1 MGAEISSFLAQDDAQ
16 SVNGV
21 VCERDFSLVDATDAT
36 TGDSTTNAST
46 RAFRRNAGDVARR
59 EQLFAFCADWDLAR
73 VGQFLRWYARFA
85 KNKKNAKR
93 DVEGDDN
100 SVEQL
105 SSQLVAVYSQVDA
118 LESDI
123 RALETLLEQLD
134 VELEQAALSPSSP
147 AQTGEGEPAESPER
161 DPSANALPSDLEARK
176 HEAECALR
184 AKFLLLRELKQHL
197 LASIED
203 ADLSCV
209 VRWPLFITAVTKV
222 HFQTDVSA
230 NAQLSAHQHPATMGY
245 AMDRDSRAKGHLA
258 EFNKGD
264 ILLPPLENHEIEG
277 FTDDSASNSAASVEG
292 SEGGG
297 GDDDDD
303 AENENQEDEA
313 EGKESNAGGNNA
325 NGEAGAR
332 KASSD
337 DEDDDD
343 EDDDDEEVGKA
354 TTDTSA
360 AATAESPAAD
370 QLKAQ
375 DAVRQENASS
385 PLTSTTLA
393 QHESTIETPV
403 AAAVVAE
410 IPYKD
415 TLKRPRVIKRAV
427 PDLFDTSVRSPVFF
441 GYSLEKQKDEIS
453 EVSSEQNALEQRED
467 TLFQQKIS
475 DRKSKLESTL
485 VSERGKLQVVAQRE
499 VDLQGKREKFWV
511 KRQAEL
517 ERAKKEL
524 DPNDV
529 FFRTHEAQDKRTHDQ
544 EAHENEELRRQKVSI
559 EARMQTA
566 QEQFDQTL
574 AKIEQI
580 RSIEFPLGDSR
591 MLFHEAEMDTIQ
603 VDINDAKRALAGAK
617 EEYVALKTAK
627 TLVIPGQEGKQRAQ
641 LLFAEDQIK
650 AKEKDLESVC
660 VVFENELFLH
670 KRAQEIF
677 EREKLFLPFFL
688 CLNGGE
694 CNSQTKTSFTLLEA
708 TVALLLGAGGCR
720 VGEKVRFL
728 FTMFA
733 HKDRRG
739 TSFNQSTR
747 IPVLAREAFAG
758 ILRVLFELLAK
769 IGDMHP
775 PRGLTTEYL
784 LGLAEREYLKLEV
797 DDESSEV
804 GGMTCFEFESYCV
817 GMVEKSKYLCEL
829 LCHPWKYEQLSR
841 FVMQH
846 MSATHQFKLGLT
858 NINDLKFAVARL
870 FVQPREELSRWK
882 KNVIHERAL
891 AMGENDP
898 LKTDYSK
905 YLPKRRAKLLSNV
918 VPLDHGGY
926 RNLLNYR
933 MEVILRA
940 TVKLQTIWRA
950 RKGRQIARL
959 AAEKQ
964 AFYHARGVALEDSRA
979 AVEKEWRDKDAR
991 PAHSVEKMKFEAKI
1005 RMKQVKLRTKGNAFN
1020 REQVFALM
1028 MEEAVQLA
1036 QCEVENRFR
1045 EMEEELGYL
1054 KHAESLELPHSEMG
1068 YLKEEISKALV
1079 VHLHQAK
1086 QETAQ
1091 VTNMLET
1098 ITMNEE
1104 NAKKKVQLKK
1114 QKKSRA
1120 NQAEDGGE
1128 EVPETESAAEEG
1140 EKHLVDTEDK
1150 AARDLRTAARKDNM
1164 VFGRFPVE
1172 LYQSGLTK
1180 DEQATQMRL
1189 GFSDPPLDSLHLRLK
1204 QVCVGMT
1211 EFKLTEFLQE
1221 LPSKRHIC
1229 DYTHAFRRFD
1239 GSYDV
1244 SCMERDLY
1252 EHFRMVRGSEQL
1264 AEALVNIAESDL
1276 EFGESTKLLHTIQM
1290 ESDQVLNRL
1299 VAAQTGKVA
1308 EENAAIIAKKLIR
1321 MGYQVTTEDAE
1332 PATAT
1337 TTTTKNNNNEAEES
1351 SALSLV
1357 ASPNALLV
1365 QKEQHDMDER
1375 KKRVKEAHARLMDAM
1390 KVWRD
1395 AELSLLETEKSQ
1407 LRVNPAYPVLPSHRT
1422 KWAERFQHALRLPE
1436 KDAQQIQ
1443 EKYTEVLSVCQDFI
1457 ETATAIALILVR
1469 EVYLP
1474 LREKSILP
1482 TGSSP
1487 IDGRRDDVRSTSRLK
1502 YEAHDILFKICMDD
1516 HGRFECSHELSA
1528 KFGGHEIRNSA
1539 LYLRA
1544 LSHCENV
1551 IVPLECCVDFQG
1563 FRVVCSSK
1571 VPIEIL
1577 NLDESGGSI
1586 QKVSKQLVYGSD
1598 NRGKTIVFQSK
1609 ELDNVLADAAVRLNL
1624 CRHGV
1629 RGYQDLTSKMV
1640 HAPADMLGYVTTKK
1654 KFAVL
1659 NFARAMPPEDPE
1671 VTPHLTQSTRGMSI
1685 LWRQLRPE
1693 FVNGFHTS
1701 LSPDALSSMTYC
1713 TPDWQAQSL
1722 GVENATLHLMNEVIP
1737 AFVKKLSQKPKFFTS
1752 RNFDLTA
1759 EMHRHG
1765 INIRHLGLLRSQFLF
1780 ALSGTATLQ
1789 YSTAEIQT
1797 TEDFTREIERG
1808 SHIYV
1813 DGKMCQ
1819 VSPNAKHL
1827 FDAQAITLTLVH
1839 KGNSIQ
1845 NVTVYGGRGDCKEH
1859 ASEIRALMLA
1869 EMVARAF
1876 KNITRHMMRVTAKL
1890 LGTGVSSHVFK
1901 DIVVQL
1907 LNLLSGARQ
1916 GSEAFWNMQLF
1927 EGIRSRFGPRAVS
1940 EVDKQNMRRNLLS
1953 QMRTIVS
1960 RATEMLGV
1968 KLTRMCLDRLKHHP
1982 DCYSFTM
1989 EDFAVAGDHYRTK
2002 HNMAML
2008 HFSVA
2013 SLLFLKATV
2022 KQATSYK
2029 QLLLADRPS
2038 GYWTLCER
2046 RGLFAAANL
2055 GTYGHELS
2063 GKYLPGCTLEA
2074 EGPIVNIDLNRSLQ
2088 VHKEARSY
2096 VSFPYIASLYPADA
2110 ESHVTLETWCK
2121 CDGHESTRRVVLT
2134 MGRFSLT
2141 ALKCDMWAFT
2151 INVKNIDIIAFGSR
2165 VELFKWTHLV
2175 GSFDGTTLRLYVDG
2189 FLQNEVEVE
2198 SVVDSEI
2205 EKREAIIK
2213 KTREDIVDMEDEAKG
2228 KCFKDVD
2235 REIQQFFAS
2244 KDGKKQIK
2252 TVSQKLLDEHDFRVR
2267 LSKNAGANV
2276 QAAGGAVGS
2285 PASPTTTAPLANGG
2299 SAQPL
2304 LKKDASKVSRTDFE
2318 PLAKKQL
2325 LRETFDAR
2333 WQVLAQEFKEM
2344 RHRVNLK
2351 IEKEL
2356 EEQSNQDM
2364 RQLRIGCLSSVR
2376 RKDGK
2381 YFFHGNIAHVAY
2393 YNNTVLTR
2401 DQVNTH
2407 YVLAVRDRA
2416 HESDYLFS
2424 LASSRF
2430 SRALA
2435 FAQDDKRT
2443 LEKFA
2448 ENVCASLKYDLD
2460 HQHAQEM
2467 YKKKVRCGLEPF
2479 LTTENVHGI
2488 AEIMKNLPREPCF
2501 GDLFM
2506 HCYRSLMEIQPAY
2519 FQAVE
2524 SPQCR
2529 LALRELGRMP
2539 FAFFLGSR
2547 SANAIVNIVGSD
2559 GDGDTIDHEREE
2571 QEKLTLF
2578 ADIICKVLREYPT
2591 FYGDQL
2597 TNMGWLRDLRNAK
2610 AVVYF
2615 ILALEAGEDV
2625 RLINLKDV
2633 CDITDED
2640 MEVVVKNN
2648 RFCTSLEI
2656 AKCSLLSDMSL
2667 LRVSLCCTQLEV
2679 LDISHLDLITDTALV
2694 GIGKSCHRLRKL
2706 WMNNCHQISDI
2717 GVEAVVRT
2725 NPKLEELGLSF
2736 CERVSDRCFP
2746 TIGKCCPGLV
2756 VLEVELCMQL
2766 GNLAMKHLAVG
2777 LANENKLRKLNV
2789 AGCRRIGDEGLL
2801 AVAKSCTRLKELNV
2815 RQCDKLTDVSIRAV
2829 THSCLELEVLNL
2841 EEIYLVSHKIF
2852 LFDQEGDGRGVV
2864 EKNLVKKVKDV
2875 NLTGCS
2881 GLSDLAVGRLFHR
2894 AKQIRAITLS
2904 SCTGITDQ
2912 ALAWV
2917 LEDMLDKSKCGECL
2931 EHVDVS
2937 YCPQLSA
2944 QAIHQLVVQCPNLT
2958 SLNLSGC
2965 VYLTDANLVE
2975 IITSCEKL
2983 VRLEVGFC
2991 RELSDQVVLAIA
3003 QQLSLEELSLA
3014 RCVKIT
3020 DESMLEIAAQF
3031 TVLKKLNVSACKKL
3045 TEKTLSALLEG
3056 CSMLEELDVT
3066 HCPLF
3071 PPKLLAKFVRKK
3083 VKVVNRKLDEVAVNR
3098 AVVELETEDAMKKR
3112 GENGDER
3119 EREAGDS
3126 GEERDASAASVSPA
3140 TAVVLGSVKNAKK
3153 PLASSTKNPPGKA
3166 PTGTN
3171 NNNLP
3176 SIYKRHD
3183 SDDI

>member
-21 VCERDFSLVDATDAT
+21 VCERDFGSVDAAGDAT
-36 TGDSTTNAST
+36 TSSSSTTTST
-46 RAFRRNAGDVARR
+46 FRRNAGDVARR
-59 EQLFAFCADWDLAR
+59 KQLFAFCADWDIAYI
-73 VGQFLRWYARFA
+73 GQFLHWYARFA
-85 KNKKNAKR
+85 KSHNNNRKQQSDEA
-93 DVEGDDN
+93 DSSN
-100 SVEQL
+100 SAE
-105 SSQLVAVYSQVDA
+105 QLVAVHSQVDA

-123 RALETLLEQLD
+123 RVLEILLEQLEP
-134 VELEQAALSPSSP
+134 ELAQAAVSPSP
-147 AQTGEGEPAESPER
+147 VQTGEAEPVVPLER
-161 DPSANALPSDLEARK
+161 DLSSSVLLNELEARK
-176 HEAECALR
+176 HEAERTLR
-184 AKFLLLRELKQHL
+184 AKFLVLQELKQHL

-203 ADLSCV
+203 ADLSCI
-209 VRWPLFITAVTKV
+209 VRWPLFISVATKV
-222 HFQTDVSA
+222 HFQTDFNA
-230 NAQLSAHQHPATMGY
+230 NVQLSAHQHPATMGY
-245 AMDRDSRAKGHLA
+245 TMDRDSCARGHLA

-264 ILLPPLENHEIEG
+264 ILLPPLENHEIDG
-277 FTDDSASNSAASVEG
+277 FTDDSASSSAASAEG
-292 SEGGG
+292 SEGDGE
-297 GDDDDD
+297 DDDD
-303 AENENQEDEA
+303 AESENQEDGEDK
-313 EGKESNAGGNNA
+313 EGDGDNA
-325 NGEAGAR
+325 NGKAAAR
-332 KASSD
+332 KAGSD
-337 DEDDDD
+337 DEEDED
-343 EDDDDEEVGKA
+343 EDDGD
-354 TTDTSA
+354 TTKGASTVA
-360 AATAESPAAD
+360 VAAESPAVD
-370 QLKAQ
+370 PLQAQ
-375 DAVRQENASS
+375 DPVTQESES
-385 PLTSTTLA
+385 LPLTSTILA
-393 QHESTIETPV
+393 QHESSVDATGAPAV
-403 AAAVVAE
+403 ATVAE
-410 IPYKD
+410 ISYKD
-415 TLKRPRVIKRAV
+415 SLKRPRVIKRVV
-427 PDLFDTSVRSPVFF
+427 PNLFDASLRSPVLF
-441 GYSLEKQKDEIS
+441 GYLLEKQKDEIS
-453 EVSSEQNALEQRED
+453 EVSSEQTALEKRED
-467 TLFQQKIS
+467 ALFQQKIS
-475 DRKSKLESTL
+475 DRKSKLETTL
-485 VSERGKLQVVAQRE
+485 TSERGKLQVVAQRE
-499 VDLQGKREKFWV
+499 VDFQGKREKFWV

-529 FFRTHEAQDKRTHDQ
+529 FFRTHEAQDKRTRDQ
-544 EAHENEELRRQKVSI
+544 EAHEDEELRRQKASI
-559 EARMQTA
+559 EARIQAA
-566 QEQFDQTL
+566 QDQFDQML
-574 AKIEQI
+574 VKVEQI

-591 MLFHEAEMDTIQ
+591 MLFHEAEMDVIQ
-603 VDINDAKRALAGAK
+603 MDINDAKRVLAAAK

-650 AKEKDLESVC
+650 AKEKELESVC
-660 VVFENELFLH
+660 AVFENELFLH

-677 EREKLFLPFFL
+677 EREKLFLPFFT

-694 CNSQTKTSFTLLEA
+694 CSSQGKTSFALLDA
-708 TVALLLGAGGCR
+708 TMALLLGAGGCR
-720 VGEKVRFL
+720 VDEKVRFL
-728 FTMFA
+728 FTMFS

-739 TSFNQSTR
+739 TGKSSAPVENR
-747 IPVLAREAFAG
+747 IPVLPREALAE
-758 ILRVLFELLAK
+758 ILRVLFNLLAK

-775 PRGLTTEYL
+775 PHGLTTEYL
-784 LGLAEREYLKLEV
+784 LGLAEREYLKLEIEGNGGEV
-797 DDESSEV
+797 V
-804 GGMTCFEFESYCV
+804 GGMTCFEFENYCV

-846 MSATHQFKLGLT
+846 MSATHQFKLGLI
-858 NINDLKFAVARL
+858 NVNDLKFVVARQS
-870 FVQPREELSRWK
+870 VQPREELSRWK

-898 LKTDYSK
+898 LKTDYSR

-964 AFYHARGVALEDSRA
+964 AFYHARGVALEEARA
-979 AVEKEWRDKDAR
+979 AVEEEWTEKDAK

-1036 QCEVENRFR
+1036 QREVENRFR

-1054 KHAESLELPHSEMG
+1054 KHAESLELPHNEMG

-1079 VHLHQAK
+1079 AHLHQAK

-1098 ITMNEE
+1098 ISMNEE
-1104 NAKKKVQLKK
+1104 NAKKKAQLKK
-1114 QKKSRA
+1114 QKKSGA
-1120 NQAEDGGE
+1120 NQSEDGVE
-1128 EVPETESAAEEG
+1128 EVPETEIPEEG

-1150 AARDLRTAARKDNM
+1150 AIRDLRTVARKDNM
-1164 VFGRFPVE
+1164 VFGRFPAE

-1189 GFSDPPLDSLHLRLK
+1189 GVSDSPLDSLQLRLK

-1229 DYTHAFRRFD
+1229 DYVHAFRRFD

-1244 SCMERDLY
+1244 PRMERDLY

-1264 AEALVNIAESDL
+1264 AEALMNIAESDL
-1276 EFGESTKLLHTIQM
+1276 EFGESTKLLRTIQM

-1321 MGYQVTTEDAE
+1321 MGYKVSPADAE
-1332 PATAT
+1332 PATTVAS
-1337 TTTTKNNNNEAEES
+1337 NSNEAEDRS
-1351 SALSLV
+1351 VLSLV
-1357 ASPNALLV
+1357 ASPNALLM

-1407 LRVNPAYPVLPSHRT
+1407 LRVNPAYPVLPSHRI

-1436 KDAQQIQ
+1436 KDTQQIQ
-1443 EKYTEVLSVCQDFI
+1443 EKYTEVLSVCQGFI

-1469 EVYLP
+1469 ELYLP

-1482 TGSSP
+1482 TGSSA
-1487 IDGRRDDVRSTSRLK
+1487 IDGRRDDVRTTSRLK
-1502 YEAHDILFKICMDD
+1502 YEAHDILFKICTDD

-1528 KFGGHEIRNSA
+1528 KFGAHEIRNSA

-1571 VPIEIL
+1571 IPIEIL
-1577 NLDESGGSI
+1577 SFDESGGSI
-1586 QKVSKQLVYGSD
+1586 QKVSKQLMYGSD
-1598 NRGKTIVFQSK
+1598 NRGKTIAFQSK

-1624 CRHGV
+1624 CRHDV
-1629 RGYQDLTSKMV
+1629 RGYQDLTSKTV
-1640 HAPADMLGYVTTKK
+1640 HAPADMLGYVTAKK
-1654 KFAVL
+1654 TFAVL

-1693 FVNGFHTS
+1693 FVNGFHMS
-1701 LSPDALSSMTYC
+1701 LSPDALSSMTYR
-1713 TPDWQAQSL
+1713 TPDWQSQSL
-1722 GVENATLHLMNEVIP
+1722 GVENATLHLVNEVIP
-1737 AFVKKLSQKPKFFTS
+1737 AFAKKLSQKPKFFTS
-1752 RNFDLTA
+1752 ANFDLTA
-1759 EMHRHG
+1759 EMHHHG
-1765 INIRHLGLLRSQFLF
+1765 INMRHLGLLRSQFLF

-1808 SHIYV
+1808 SHIYI

-1819 VSPNAKHL
+1819 VSPNMKHR
-1827 FDAQAITLTLVH
+1827 FDAQVITLTLIY

-1845 NVTVYGGRGDCKEH
+1845 NVTIYGGRGDCKKY
-1859 ASEIRALMLA
+1859 ASEIRARMLA

-1876 KNITRHMMRVTAKL
+1876 KNITRHMMRVAAKL
-1890 LGTGVSSHVFK
+1890 SGTGVAPYLFK

-1907 LNLLSGARQ
+1907 LNLLSGARL
-1916 GSEAFWNMQLF
+1916 GSEAFWNTQLF

-1940 EVDKQNMRRNLLS
+1940 EVDKQNMRRHLLP
-1953 QMRTIVS
+1953 QMYVIVS
-1960 RATEMLGV
+1960 RATKMVGV
-1968 KLTRMCLDRLKHHP
+1968 KLTRMCLDRLKQHP

-1989 EDFAVAGDHYRTK
+1989 EDFAVSGDHYRVK

-2013 SLLFLKATV
+2013 SLLLLKATV

-2029 QLLLADRPS
+2029 QLLLADHPN

-2046 RGLFAAANL
+2046 RGLSTAVNL

-2074 EGPIVNIDLNRSLQ
+2074 EGPIVNIDLNRSLR
-2088 VHKEARSY
+2088 VLKEARSY
-2096 VSFPYIASLYPADA
+2096 VSFPYIATLYPADA

-2141 ALKCDMWAFT
+2141 ALKCNMWAFM

-2175 GSFDGTTLRLYVDG
+2175 GSFDGTMLRLYVDG

-2235 REIQQFFAS
+2235 REMQQFFAS

-2252 TVSQKLLDEHDFRVR
+2252 SVSQKLLDEHNFRVR
-2267 LSKNAGANV
+2267 LSKNAAANA
-2276 QAAGGAVGS
+2276 QAAGGNGS
-2285 PASPTTTAPLANGG
+2285 PASPTAKAPLTNGG
-2299 SAQPL
+2299 STQPL
-2304 LKKDASKVSRTDFE
+2304 LKKDASKVSQTDFE

-2325 LRETFDAR
+2325 LREVFDAR

-2344 RHRVNLK
+2344 RHRVNIK

-2401 DQVNTH
+2401 DQVNAH

-2488 AEIMKNLPREPCF
+2488 AEIMKNLPRDPCF
-2501 GDLFM
+2501 ADLFM
-2506 HCYRSLMEIQPAY
+2506 HCYKCLMGIQPTY
-2519 FQAVE
+2519 FQAIE

-2529 LALRELGRMP
+2529 LGLRELGRMP

-2547 SANAIVNIVGSD
+2547 SANAMVNIVG
-2559 GDGDTIDHEREE
+2559 GDGDTDDEREE
-2571 QEKLTLF
+2571 QEKITMF
-2578 ADIICKVLREYPT
+2578 ADITCKVLREYPT

-2597 TNMGWLRDLRNAK
+2597 ANLGWLRDLRNAK

-2633 CDITDED
+2633 CDIADED
-2640 MEVVVKNN
+2640 IEVIVKNN
-2648 RFCTSLEI
+2648 RFCTSLEV
-2656 AKCSLLSDMSL
+2656 AKCSLLSDMSM

-2679 LDISHLDLITDTALV
+2679 LDISHLDQITDTALL
-2694 GIGKSCHRLRKL
+2694 GIGKSCHRLRRL
-2706 WMNNCHQISDI
+2706 WMTSCHQISDI
-2717 GVEAVVRT
+2717 GIEAVVRT
-2725 NPKLEELGLSF
+2725 NPKLEELGLSS
-2736 CERVSDRCFP
+2736 CERVSDRCFSM
-2746 TIGKCCPGLV
+2746 IGKSCSGLV
-2756 VLEVELCMQL
+2756 ILEVELCMQL
-2766 GNLAMKHLAVG
+2766 GNLAMKHLAAG
-2777 LANENKLRKLNV
+2777 LASENKLRKLNV
-2789 AGCRRIGDEGLL
+2789 AGCRRISDEGLVE
-2801 AVAKSCTRLKELNV
+2801 VAKNCTRLKELNV
-2815 RQCDKLTDVSIRAV
+2815 RQCDKLTDASIRAV
-2829 THSCLELEVLNL
+2829 THNCLELEVLNL
-2841 EEIYLVSHKIF
+2841 EEIYSASHRIF

-2875 NLTGCS
+2875 NLTSCS
-2881 GLSDLAVGRLFHR
+2881 GLSDLAVGHLFHR
-2894 AKQIRAITLS
+2894 AKQLRAITLS
-2904 SCTGITDQ
+2904 SCTGISDQ
-2912 ALAWV
+2912 ALAWM
-2917 LEDMLDKSKCGECL
+2917 LEDMLDKSKGGECL

-2944 QAIHQLVVQCPNLT
+2944 NAIRQLVVQCPSLT

-2965 VYLTDANLVE
+2965 VHLTDTNLIE
-2975 IITSCEKL
+2975 IISSCEKL

-2991 RELSDQVVLAIA
+2991 RELSDRVVLAIA
-3003 QQLSLEELSLA
+3003 QQLSLEELNLA

-3020 DESMLEIAAQF
+3020 DESLLEIAAQF

-3045 TEKTLSALLEG
+3045 TERTLVALLEG

-3071 PPKLLAKFVRKK
+3071 PPMLLAKFVRRK

-3112 GENGDER
+3112 GESGDEQ

-3126 GEERDASAASVSPA
+3126 GEERDAAAASLGR
-3140 TAVVLGSVKNAKK
+3140 TAALGLVKNAKK
-3153 PLASSTKNPPGKA
+3153 SLSSSTKKPPGKA
-3166 PTGTN
+3166 SGST
-3171 NNNLP
+3171 NNLP

-3183 SDDI
+3183 GDI

>member
-1 MGAEISSFLAQDDAQ
+1 MGAAISSYLAQDDAQ
-16 SVNGV
+16 STNGV
-21 VCERDFSLVDATDAT
+21 VSEKDSGSLAAADDTSSSNSRVQ
-36 TGDSTTNAST
+36 
-46 RAFRRNAGDVARR
+46 FRRNTGDVARR

-73 VGQFLRWYARFA
+73 VGQFLRWYARFVKTSKA
-85 KNKKNAKR
+85 PKSGELSSTK
-93 DVEGDDN
+93 
-100 SVEQL
+100 QL
-105 SSQLVAVYSQVDA
+105 SSQLVAVHSRVDA
-118 LESDI
+118 LKSDI
-123 RALETLLEQLD
+123 RALESLLEQL
-134 VELEQAALSPSSP
+134 ELEL
-147 AQTGEGEPAESPER
+147 AQVTASQSVEAEPTQPLDN
-161 DPSANALPSDLEARK
+161 DPSRTALLSDLEARK
-176 HEAECALR
+176 HEAERALR
-184 AKFLLLRELKQHL
+184 VKFLVLQELKQHL

-209 VRWPLFITAVTKV
+209 VRWPLFISAAMKV
-222 HFQTDVSA
+222 HSQTSVIA
-230 NAQLSAHQHPATMGY
+230 NTQLSAQQHPATTGY
-245 AMDRDSRAKGHLA
+245 AMDRDSRAQAHLT
-258 EFNKGD
+258 EFSKGD
-264 ILLPPLENHEIEG
+264 ILLPPLENHEIDG
-277 FTDDSASNSAASVEG
+277 FTDDSASSSAASADG
-292 SEGGG
+292 SDGGEE
-297 GDDDDD
+297 DD
-303 AENENQEDEA
+303 AESENQEDE
-313 EGKESNAGGNNA
+313 GKGSGGDNEVA
-325 NGEAGAR
+325 AR
-332 KASSD
+332 KVGSD
-337 DEDDDD
+337 DEDD
-343 EDDDDEEVGKA
+343 EDDGDEEV
-354 TTDTSA
+354 TVSPLA
-360 AATAESPAAD
+360 ASAESPAVVPSTA
-370 QLKAQ
+370 QYPATQ
-375 DAVRQENASS
+375 DAEAVS
-385 PLTSTTLA
+385 LTSTTLT
-393 QHESTIETPV
+393 QHEFTASAPV
-403 AAAVVAE
+403 AESVAE

-415 TLKRPRVIKRAV
+415 RLKRPRVIKRVV
-427 PDLFDTSVRSPVFF
+427 PDLFDVSIRSPVFF

-453 EVSSEQNALEQRED
+453 EVSSEQAALEQRED
-467 TLFQQKIS
+467 AIFQQKIS
-475 DRKSKLESTL
+475 NRKSKLETTL
-485 VSERGKLQVVAQRE
+485 ASERGKLQVIAQRE
-499 VDLQGKREKFWV
+499 VDFQGKREKFWV

-544 EAHENEELRRQKVSI
+544 EIHENEELRHQKSGVESRI
-559 EARMQTA
+559 QTA
-566 QEQFDQTL
+566 QDLFDQTL
-574 AKIEQI
+574 AKIDQI
-580 RSIEFPLGDSR
+580 RSTEFPLGDSR

-603 VDINDAKRALAGAK
+603 VEINDAKRVLTAAK

-650 AKEKDLESVC
+650 AKEKELESVC
-660 VVFENELFLH
+660 AVFESELFLH
-670 KRAQEIF
+670 KRAQELF

-694 CNSQTKTSFTLLEA
+694 CNSQTKASFTLLDA
-708 TVALLLGAGGCR
+708 TVALLLGAGSCR
-720 VGEKVRFL
+720 VEEKVRFL
-728 FTMFA
+728 FTMFSR
-733 HKDRRG
+733 KDSRG
-739 TSFNQSTR
+739 ANASQLLVNR
-747 IPVLAREAFAG
+747 IPVLRREAFAG

-775 PRGLTTEYL
+775 PRGLTMEYL

-797 DDESSEV
+797 DESSAET
-804 GGMTCFEFESYCV
+804 GGITCFEFENYCI

-829 LCHPWKYEQLSR
+829 LCHPWRYEQLSR

-846 MSATHQFKLGLT
+846 MSTTHQFKLGLI
-858 NINDLKFAVARL
+858 NINDLKFLVARQ

-964 AFYHARGVALEDSRA
+964 AFYHARGITLEGARA
-979 AVEKEWRDKDAR
+979 AVEKEWKDKDAK

-1005 RMKQVKLRTKGNAFN
+1005 RMKQVKLRTKGNAFS
-1020 REQVFALM
+1020 REQVFALI

-1036 QCEVENRFR
+1036 QREVENRFR

-1054 KHAESLELPHSEMG
+1054 KHTESLELPHAEMG
-1068 YLKEEISKALV
+1068 YLKKEISKALV
-1079 VHLHQAK
+1079 VQLHQAK

-1091 VTNMLET
+1091 VTNILET
-1098 ITMNEE
+1098 ISMNEE
-1104 NAKKKVQLKK
+1104 TAKKKAQLKK
-1114 QKKSRA
+1114 LKKSGA
-1120 NQAEDGGE
+1120 NQSEESGGE
-1128 EVPETESAAEEG
+1128 EVPETEVVEES
-1140 EKHLVDTEDK
+1140 EKHLVDAEDK
-1150 AARDLRTAARKDNM
+1150 AVRDLRTAARKDNM

-1180 DEQATQMRL
+1180 DEQVTQMRL
-1189 GFSDPPLDSLHLRLK
+1189 GVSDPPLDMLQLRLK

-1229 DYTHAFRRFD
+1229 DYVQAFRCFD

-1244 SCMERDLY
+1244 PRMERDLY

-1276 EFGESTKLLHTIQM
+1276 EFGESTQLLRTIQK
-1290 ESDQVLNRL
+1290 ESEQVLSRL
-1299 VAAQTGKVA
+1299 VAAQTERIA

-1321 MGYQVTTEDAE
+1321 MGYKVSPEENATG
-1332 PATAT
+1332 PAS
-1337 TTTTKNNNNEAEES
+1337 NNDDEAKEGS
-1351 SALSLV
+1351 PLSLI

-1395 AELSLLETEKSQ
+1395 AELSLLETEKNQ
-1407 LRVNPAYPVLPSHRT
+1407 LRVSPAYPVLASHRT

-1436 KDAQQIQ
+1436 MDAQQIQ

-1469 EVYLP
+1469 ELYLP

-1482 TGSSP
+1482 SGSSA
-1487 IDGRRDDVRSTSRLK
+1487 IDGRRDDVRATSRLK
-1502 YEAHDILFKICMDD
+1502 YEAHDILFKICSDD
-1516 HGRFECSHELSA
+1516 HGRFEGSHELSA
-1528 KFGGHEIRNSA
+1528 KFGAHEVRNSA

-1571 VPIEIL
+1571 IPIDIL
-1577 NLDESGGSI
+1577 SFDESGGSI
-1586 QKVSKQLVYGSD
+1586 QKTSKQLVYGSD

-1629 RGYQDLTSKMV
+1629 RGYQDLTSKTV
-1640 HAPADMLGYVTTKK
+1640 HAPADMLGYVTAKK
-1654 KFAVL
+1654 RFAVV

-1693 FVNGFHTS
+1693 FVNGFHTP
-1701 LSPDALSSMTYC
+1701 LSPDALSSMT
-1713 TPDWQAQSL
+1713 
-1722 GVENATLHLMNEVIP
+1722 ATLYLINEVIP
-1737 AFVKKLSQKPKFFTS
+1737 AFAKKLSQKPRFFTS
-1752 RNFDLTA
+1752 SNFDLTA

-1765 INIRHLGLLRSQFLF
+1765 INVRHLGFLRAQFLF

-1819 VSPNAKHL
+1819 VSPNVKHR
-1827 FDAQAITLTLVH
+1827 FDAHVITLTLIH
-1839 KGNSIQ
+1839 KGNSVQ
-1845 NVTVYGGRGDCKEH
+1845 NVTIFGGRGDCKQH
-1859 ASEIRALMLA
+1859 AAEIRALMLT

-1876 KNITRHMMRVTAKL
+1876 KNITRHMMRVAAKL
-1890 LGTGVSSHVFK
+1890 SGTGVSPHLFK

-1907 LNLLSGARQ
+1907 LNLLSGARS
-1916 GSEAFWNMQLF
+1916 GSEAFWNTQLF
-1927 EGIRSRFGPRAVS
+1927 EGVRSRFGPRAVS

-1953 QMRTIVS
+1953 QMLIIVS

-1968 KLTRMCLDRLKHHP
+1968 KLTRVSLDRLKQHP
-1982 DCYSFTM
+1982 DCYAFTM
-1989 EDFAVAGDHYRTK
+1989 EDFAVSGDHYRFK
-2002 HNMAML
+2002 HNMVML

-2013 SLLFLKATV
+2013 SLLLLKATM

-2029 QLLLADRPS
+2029 QLLLADHPS

-2046 RGLFAAANL
+2046 RGLFAAVNL
-2055 GTYGHELS
+2055 GTCGHELS

-2088 VHKEARSY
+2088 VRKEARSY
-2096 VSFPYIASLYPADA
+2096 VSFSYIAALYPAAA

-2134 MGRFSLT
+2134 LGRFSLS
-2141 ALKCDMWAFT
+2141 ALKGNMWAFS
-2151 INVKNIDIIAFGSR
+2151 INVKNIDITAFGSR

-2175 GSFDGTTLRLYVDG
+2175 GSFDGTMLRLYVDG

-2205 EKREAIIK
+2205 DKREAIIK

-2235 REIQQFFAS
+2235 RDMQQLFTS

-2252 TVSQKLLDEHDFRVR
+2252 SVSQKLLDEHDFRVQ
-2267 LSKNAGANV
+2267 LSKNTAVND
-2276 QAAGGAVGS
+2276 QTAAGGGT
-2285 PASPTTTAPLANGG
+2285 ASPIAAKTPLANGG
-2299 SAQPL
+2299 SALAQPP
-2304 LKKDASKVSRTDFE
+2304 LKKDASKISRTDFE

-2325 LRETFDAR
+2325 SREAFDAR
-2333 WQVLAQEFKEM
+2333 WLVLAQEFKEM
-2344 RHRVNLK
+2344 RHRVNIK

-2381 YFFHGNIAHVAY
+2381 HFFHGNIAHVAY

-2401 DQVNTH
+2401 DQVNAH

-2448 ENVCASLKYDLD
+2448 ENICASLKYDLD

-2479 LTTENVHGI
+2479 LATENVHGI
-2488 AEIMKNLPREPCF
+2488 AEIMKNLPRDPCF
-2501 GDLFM
+2501 ADLFM
-2506 HCYRSLMEIQPAY
+2506 HCYKCLMAIQPSY
-2519 FQAVE
+2519 FQATE

-2529 LALRELGRMP
+2529 LALRELSCMP

-2547 SANAIVNIVGSD
+2547 SANTMVNIIG
-2559 GDGDTIDHEREE
+2559 GDGDSDE
-2571 QEKLTLF
+2571 QEKITLF

-2591 FYGDQL
+2591 LYGDQL
-2597 TNMGWLRDLRNAK
+2597 TNMDWLRDLRNAK

-2625 RLINLKDV
+2625 RLINLRDV

-2640 MEVVVKNN
+2640 MEIVVKNN

-2656 AKCSLLSDMSL
+2656 ARCALLSDMSM

-2679 LDISHLDLITDTALV
+2679 LDISHLELITDTALL
-2694 GIGKSCHRLRKL
+2694 GIGKSCHRLRRL
-2706 WMNNCHQISDI
+2706 WMTNCHQVSDI

-2746 TIGKCCPGLV
+2746 TIAKSCPGLV
-2756 VLEVELCMQL
+2756 ILELEFCMQL
-2766 GNLAMKHLAVG
+2766 GNLAMKHLAAG

-2789 AGCRRIGDEGLL
+2789 AGCRRISDEGLAEL
-2801 AVAKSCTRLKELNV
+2801 AKSCTRLKELNV
-2815 RQCDKLTDVSIRAV
+2815 RQCDKLTDISIRAV
-2829 THSCLELEVLNL
+2829 THNCLELEVLNL
-2841 EEIYLVSHKIF
+2841 EEIYLASHRVF

-2864 EKNLVKKVKDV
+2864 EKNLVKKLKDV

-2881 GLSDLAVGRLFHR
+2881 SLSDLAVGHLFHR
-2894 AKQIRAITLS
+2894 AKQLRAITLS
-2904 SCTGITDQ
+2904 SCSGISDQ
-2912 ALAWV
+2912 ALAWM
-2917 LEDMLDKSKCGECL
+2917 LEDMLDTSKCSECL

-2937 YCPQLSA
+2937 YCPELSA
-2944 QAIHQLVVQCPNLT
+2944 DAIHQLVVQCPSLT

-2965 VYLTDANLVE
+2965 VHLSDANLVE
-2975 IITSCEKL
+2975 IISSCEKL

-3003 QQLSLEELSLA
+3003 SQLSLEEFNLA

-3045 TEKTLSALLEG
+3045 TEKTLVALLDG
-3056 CSMLEELDVT
+3056 CRMLEELDVT

-3071 PPKLLAKFVRKK
+3071 PPKLLAKFVRRK
-3083 VKVVNRKLDEVAVNR
+3083 VMVVNRKLDEVAVNR
-3098 AVVELETEDAMKKR
+3098 AVIELESDEARTMR
-3112 GENGDER
+3112 GDER
-3119 EREAGDS
+3119 DGDS
-3126 GEERDASAASVSPA
+3126 GEERDTAAVSPA
-3140 TAVVLGSVKNAKK
+3140 ITTVLGLVK
-3153 PLASSTKNPPGKA
+3153 STKNLLASGTKKPSVRAPGA
-3166 PTGTN
+3166 TN

-3183 SDDI
+3183 GDI

>member
-1 MGAEISSFLAQDDAQ
+1 MGAEISSYLAQDDAQ

-21 VCERDFSLVDATDAT
+21 VCEKKFSSLDA
-36 TGDSTTNAST
+36 ASDHGNGSNS
-46 RAFRRNAGDVARR
+46 RAFRRNVGDLARR
-59 EQLFAFCADWDLAR
+59 EQLFLFCADWDLAR
-73 VGQFLRWYARFA
+73 VGLFLRCYARFA
-85 KNKKNAKR
+85 KSNNSKKPKSG
-93 DVEGDDN
+93 DVGG
-100 SVEQL
+100 SSTEQL
-105 SSQLVAVYSQVDA
+105 SSQLVAVHSHVDA

-123 RALETLLEQLD
+123 RALENLLEQL
-134 VELEQAALSPSSP
+134 ELELAQATASRSL
-147 AQTGEGEPAESPER
+147 AQIVEA
-161 DPSANALPSDLEARK
+161 DPALPSDKDPTVSILLNDLEARK
-176 HEAECALR
+176 NEAEHALR
-184 AKFLLLRELKQHL
+184 AKFLVLRELKQHL
-197 LASIED
+197 LASIKD
-203 ADLSCV
+203 VDLSCV
-209 VRWPLFITAVTKV
+209 VRWPLFIAAATKV
-222 HFQTDVSA
+222 HFQMSVNA
-230 NAQLSAHQHPATMGY
+230 NAQLSAHQHPATMGF
-245 AMDRDSRAKGHLA
+245 AMDRDSRATQHLA

-264 ILLPPLENHEIEG
+264 ILLPPLENHEIDG
-277 FTDDSASNSAASVEG
+277 FTDDSASSSAASAEG
-292 SEGGG
+292 SEGG
-297 GDDDDD
+297 DDD
-303 AENENQEDEA
+303 AKSENQEDE
-313 EGKESNAGGNNA
+313 GGGTESSGGGNA
-325 NGEAGAR
+325 SGEVALR
-332 KASSD
+332 KAGSD
-337 DEDDDD
+337 DEDNDD
-343 EDDDDEEVGKA
+343 ESEDDEEATKA
-354 TTDTSA
+354 TKGASA
-360 AATAESPAAD
+360 DVESPAVVPLTSQDPVA
-370 QLKAQ
+370 QKAEL
-375 DAVRQENASS
+375 VL
-385 PLTSTTLA
+385 LTSTTLA
-393 QHESTIETPV
+393 QHESTAGAPV
-403 AAAVVAE
+403 AASVVE
-410 IPYKD
+410 ISYKD

-427 PDLFDTSVRSPVFF
+427 PDLFDASIRSPVLF

-453 EVSSEQNALEQRED
+453 EVSSEQAALEQRENL
-467 TLFQQKIS
+467 LFQQKIS
-475 DRKSKLESTL
+475 DRKSKFERTL
-485 VSERGKLQVVAQRE
+485 TSERGKLQVIAQRE
-499 VDLQGKREKFWV
+499 VDFQGKREKFWV

-529 FFRTHEAQDKRTHDQ
+529 FFRTHEAQDKRTRDQ
-544 EAHENEELRRQKVSI
+544 ETHENEELRRQTAGI
-559 EARMQTA
+559 EGRIQAA
-566 QEQFDQTL
+566 QDQFDQTL
-574 AKIEQI
+574 VKIEQI

-591 MLFHEAEMDTIQ
+591 MLFHEAEMDFIQ
-603 VDINDAKRALAGAK
+603 VDINEAKQALTAAK

-627 TLVIPGQEGKQRAQ
+627 TLMIPGQEGKQRAQ

-650 AKEKDLESVC
+650 AREKELESVC
-660 VVFENELFLH
+660 AVFENELFLH

-688 CLNGGE
+688 CINGGE
-694 CNSQTKTSFTLLEA
+694 CSSQTKTSFTLLDA
-708 TVALLLGAGGCR
+708 TTALLLGAGGCR
-720 VGEKVRFL
+720 VDEKVRFL
-728 FTMFA
+728 FSMFSR
-733 HKDRRG
+733 KDSRVNASQL
-739 TSFNQSTR
+739 TKATPVNR
-747 IPVLAREAFAG
+747 IPVLPREAFAE

-797 DDESSEV
+797 DDGSSSAET
-804 GGMTCFEFESYCV
+804 GGMTCFEFENYCV

-829 LCHPWKYEQLSR
+829 LRHPWKYEQLSR

-846 MSATHQFKLGLT
+846 MSATHQFKLGLI
-858 NINDLKFAVARL
+858 NINDLKFLVSRQ

-964 AFYHARGVALEDSRA
+964 AFYHARGVALEETRV
-979 AVEKEWRDKDAR
+979 AVEKEWKDKDAK

-1005 RMKQVKLRTKGNAFN
+1005 RMKQVKLRTKGNAFS

-1036 QCEVENRFR
+1036 QREVENRFR

-1054 KHAESLELPHSEMG
+1054 KHIESLELPHSEMG

-1079 VHLHQAK
+1079 VQLHQAK

-1098 ITMNEE
+1098 ISMNEE
-1104 NAKKKVQLKK
+1104 TARKKVQLKK
-1114 QKKSRA
+1114 QKKSGA
-1120 NQAEDGGE
+1120 NQSEEGGGE
-1128 EVPETESAAEEG
+1128 EVPETEALEEG
-1140 EKHLVDTEDK
+1140 EKHLIDTEDK
-1150 AARDLRTAARKDNM
+1150 AIRELRSAARKNNM
-1164 VFGRFPVE
+1164 VFGRFPAE

-1180 DEQATQMRL
+1180 DEQVTQMRL
-1189 GFSDPPLDSLHLRLK
+1189 GVSDPPLDMLQLRLK

-1229 DYTHAFRRFD
+1229 DYVHAFRCFD

-1244 SCMERDLY
+1244 PRMERDLY

-1276 EFGESTKLLHTIQM
+1276 EFGESTRLLSTIQM
-1290 ESDQVLNRL
+1290 ESDQALSRL
-1299 VAAQTGKVA
+1299 VTVQTGKVA

-1321 MGYQVTTEDAE
+1321 MGYKVSSPEENVADPASNSNTEPE
-1332 PATAT
+1332 G
-1337 TTTTKNNNNEAEES
+1337 S
-1351 SALSLV
+1351 SVLPLV
-1357 ASPNALLV
+1357 SSPNALLV

-1390 KVWRD
+1390 KLWRD
-1395 AELSLLETEKSQ
+1395 AELSLLETEKNQ
-1407 LRVNPAYPVLPSHRT
+1407 LRVNSAYPVLPSHRT

-1443 EKYTEVLSVCQDFI
+1443 DKYTEVLSVCQDFI

-1469 EVYLP
+1469 ELYLP

-1482 TGSSP
+1482 TCSSA
-1487 IDGRRDDVRSTSRLK
+1487 IDGRRDNVRATSRLK
-1502 YEAHDILFKICMDD
+1502 YEAHDIMFKICSDD

-1528 KFGGHEIRNSA
+1528 KFGAHEIRNSA

-1571 VPIEIL
+1571 IPIEIL
-1577 NLDESGGSI
+1577 NFDESGGSI
-1586 QKVSKQLVYGSD
+1586 QKISKQLVYGSD

-1629 RGYQDLTSKMV
+1629 RGYQDLTSKIV
-1640 HAPADMLGYVTTKK
+1640 HAPADMLGYVTAKK
-1654 KFAVL
+1654 TFAVV

-1722 GVENATLHLMNEVIP
+1722 GVENATLHLVNEVIP
-1737 AFVKKLSQKPKFFTS
+1737 AFAKKLSQKPKFFTS
-1752 RNFDLTA
+1752 SNFDLTA

-1765 INIRHLGLLRSQFLF
+1765 INMRHLGLLRSQFLF

-1819 VSPNAKHL
+1819 VSPSFKHR
-1827 FDAQAITLTLVH
+1827 FDAHVITLTLVH
-1839 KGNSIQ
+1839 KGNSVQ
-1845 NVTVYGGRGDCKEH
+1845 NVTVYGGRGDCKDH
-1859 ASEIRALMLA
+1859 ASEIRARMMA

-1876 KNITRHMMRVTAKL
+1876 KNITRHMMRVVAKL
-1890 LGTGVSSHVFK
+1890 SGTGVLPHLFK

-1907 LNLLSGARQ
+1907 LSLLSGARS
-1916 GSEAFWNMQLF
+1916 GSEAFWNTQLF
-1927 EGIRSRFGPRAVS
+1927 EGIRSRFGLHVVS
-1940 EVDKQNMRRNLLS
+1940 EVDKENMRRNLLPE
-1953 QMRTIVS
+1953 MFTIVS

-1968 KLTRMCLDRLKHHP
+1968 KLTRVCLDRLKQHP

-1989 EDFAVAGDHYRTK
+1989 EDFAVSGDHYRVK
-2002 HNMAML
+2002 HNMSML
-2008 HFSVA
+2008 DFSVA
-2013 SLLFLKATV
+2013 SLLLLKATV

-2046 RGLFAAANL
+2046 RGLSTAMNL

-2088 VHKEARSY
+2088 VRKEARSY
-2096 VSFPYIASLYPADA
+2096 VSFPYIASLYPAAA

-2134 MGRFSLT
+2134 MGRFSLS
-2141 ALKCDMWAFT
+2141 ALKGNMWAFS

-2175 GSFDGTTLRLYVDG
+2175 GSFDGTMLRLYVDG
-2189 FLQNEVEVE
+2189 FLQSEVEIE

-2205 EKREAIIK
+2205 EKRESTIK

-2235 REIQQFFAS
+2235 REMQQLFAS

-2252 TVSQKLLDEHDFRVR
+2252 SVSQKLLDEHDFRIR
-2267 LSKNAGANV
+2267 LSKNAAANA
-2276 QAAGGAVGS
+2276 QAAAAGGGT
-2285 PASPTTTAPLANGG
+2285 PASPTVTKTLLANGG
-2299 SAQPL
+2299 SAPAQPL
-2304 LKKDASKVSRTDFE
+2304 LKKGASKVSRTDFE

-2325 LRETFDAR
+2325 LREAFDAR
-2333 WQVLAQEFKEM
+2333 WHVLAQEFKEM
-2344 RHRVNLK
+2344 RHRVNIK

-2381 YFFHGNIAHVAY
+2381 HFFHGNIAHVVY
-2393 YNNTVLTR
+2393 YNNTMLTR
-2401 DQVNTH
+2401 DQVNAH

-2488 AEIMKNLPREPCF
+2488 AEIMKNLPRDPCF
-2501 GDLFM
+2501 ADLFM
-2506 HCYRSLMEIQPAY
+2506 HCYKCLVGIQPSY
-2519 FQAVE
+2519 FQATE
-2524 SPQCR
+2524 SPQCC
-2529 LALRELGRMP
+2529 LALRELSHMP

-2547 SANAIVNIVGSD
+2547 SANAMVNIVGGVSD
-2559 GDGDTIDHEREE
+2559 STHESEE
-2571 QEKLTLF
+2571 QEKVTMF

-2591 FYGDQL
+2591 LYGDQL
-2597 TNMGWLRDLRNAK
+2597 TNMGWLRNLRNAK

-2625 RLINLKDV
+2625 RFINLKDV
-2633 CDITDED
+2633 CDIADEE

-2656 AKCSLLSDMSL
+2656 ARCTLLSDMSM

-2679 LDISHLDLITDTALV
+2679 LDISYLELITDTALL
-2694 GIGKSCHRLRKL
+2694 GIGKSCHRLRRL
-2706 WMNNCHQISDI
+2706 WMTNCHQISDI

-2746 TIGKCCPGLV
+2746 TIAKGCPGLV
-2756 VLEVELCMQL
+2756 TLEVELCMQL
-2766 GNLAMKHLAVG
+2766 GNVAMKHLAAG

-2789 AGCRRIGDEGLL
+2789 AGCRRISDEGLVE
-2801 AVAKSCTRLKELNV
+2801 VAKSCTRLRELNV

-2829 THSCLELEVLNL
+2829 THNCLELEVLNL
-2841 EEIYLVSHKIF
+2841 EEIYLASHRIF
-2852 LFDQEGDGRGVV
+2852 VFDQEGDGRGVV
-2864 EKNLVKKVKDV
+2864 EKNFVKKVKDV
-2875 NLTGCS
+2875 NLTGCG
-2881 GLSDLAVGRLFHR
+2881 GLSDFVVGHLFHR
-2894 AKQIRAITLS
+2894 AKQLRAITLS
-2904 SCTGITDQ
+2904 SCTGISDQ
-2912 ALAWV
+2912 ALVWM
-2917 LEDMLDKSKCGECL
+2917 LKDMLDKSKCGECL

-2944 QAIHQLVVQCPNLT
+2944 NAIHQLVVQCPSLT

-2965 VYLTDANLVE
+2965 VHLSDANLVE

-3003 QQLSLEELSLA
+3003 SQLSLEELNLA

-3045 TEKTLSALLEG
+3045 TGKTLTALLEG

-3071 PPKLLAKFVRKK
+3071 PPKLLAKFVRRN

-3098 AVVELETEDAMKKR
+3098 AVVELASDEARKR
-3112 GENGDER
+3112 AEKNGEER
-3119 EREAGDS
+3119 EGEAGDS
-3126 GEERDASAASVSPA
+3126 GEERDTAAAAAVSPA
-3140 TAVVLGSVKNAKK
+3140 TTVLGLVKSTKK
-3153 PLASSTKNPPGKA
+3153 PPVTTKKPSVRA
-3166 PTGTN
+3166 PDAT

-3183 SDDI
+3183 GDI